1 VADDDR
7 TIRDAADRTRINMQE
22 DYEVRYW
29 TQKWSVTREQV
40 APAIRAV
47 GVMVADVVKKLGKQG
62 VRGVSSVLPPACVSS
77 SRIDDLALTRPGVSA
92 LRISPD
98 RDRQCCRAA

>member
-1 VADDDR
+1 MADDDR

-40 APAIRAV
+40 APAIRAA

-77 SRIDDLALTRPGVSA
+77 SRIRRPCVDPAWRLRASNIARSRSA
-92 LRISPD
+92 ML
-98 RDRQCCRAA
+98 